1 MRLIFKLPHDFLF
14 CFLGNVFCFCFCFNY
29 YYQKADGT
37 TLKNSYRVAQVT
49 NNRLKVE
56 KSEQFLLEN

>member
-1 MRLIFKLPHDFLF
+1 MPNSF
-14 CFLGNVFCFCFCFNY
+14 FCFCFCFNY

-37 TLKNSYRVAQVT
+37 TLKNSYREAQVT
-49 NNRLKVE
+49 NNMLKVE

>member
-1 MRLIFKLPHDFLF
+1 MPNSFLLDFS
-14 CFLGNVFCFCFCFNY
+14 FNY